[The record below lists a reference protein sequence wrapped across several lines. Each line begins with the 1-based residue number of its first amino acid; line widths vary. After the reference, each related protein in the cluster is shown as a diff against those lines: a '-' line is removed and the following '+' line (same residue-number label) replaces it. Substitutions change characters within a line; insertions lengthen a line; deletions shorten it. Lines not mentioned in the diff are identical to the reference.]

1 MSPILIFG
9 CVVILV
15 PTCFAQVSAAPP
27 IATETEKPVSLEEL
41 LKTEV
46 PELAKENSVT
56 NDNWRRFID
65 ALSKNE
71 FEAANGYG
79 KSLLAAKEV
88 LSPMRLEFCVVYEEI
103 EKKDEASSRITSPAL
118 SQIVELDQK
127 LENLKN
133 ENQILLMERPKVYKK
148 IEDKNKAKATS
159 AIIGSLIGAGLGA
172 GLGAA
177 AGGGDGAAIG
187 AGAGAAL
194 GAAGGYGY
202 AAADSPEVRLQ
213 YIEKRLQEISYETS
227 VGETQR
233 NQLRLQLSSEEK
245 QREEAANRSRISL
258 RDRVLRLME
267 RFAEENSFQPGVA
280 IANAF
285 LKIRGMDSV
294 LSLKSSELYQEQ
306 ANVSRILKI
315 AQTIQ
320 REVEAIHQK
329 GTPKPRPWSASSEL
343 EKKVEMTKNSIQE
356 ERYIIILE
364 KELFRLREDLNTAK
378 SSAEKQRN
386 DLVALA
392 ERDAE
397 DAFPKLETYGSFF
410 QEDDPGYNTAW
421 LRVKDLRQQQAEARV
436 RYYMKSVEEAMES
449 DPEKAK
455 LLLIGLLGKEVPEV
469 EKVILEAKIAAA
481 FKKIHQGEIN
491 LIRKDLDEAQSYLTK
506 YSLQTGADRAD
517 VDLSSLSGQA
527 NFQKSDESQESF
539 TSAGGEISIPI
550 LSVSGGASHTEA
562 SREQMT
568 SEQFGGKLEGQK
580 RIFSFTGRLFVGIE
594 NIERCLSL
602 LEGAGVRAKQL
613 QKDENM
619 DKIMAGRLGGLV
631 KSIEV
636 SLDQLKA
643 FREKEITARRFTWA
657 AWSSGAFLAVIA
669 GTGGLLKL
677 SRRKISPD

>member
-1 MSPILIFG
+1 MSPTLIFG

-15 PTCFAQVSAAPP
+15 STCFAQVSVAPP

-103 EKKDEASSRITSPAL
+103 EKKDDASSRITSPTL

-491 LIRKDLDEAQSYLTK
+491 LIRKDLDEAQSFLTK

-539 TSAGGEISIPI
+539 TSAGGEVSIPI

-677 SRRKISPD
+677 SRRKISPG